1 MISRVE
7 MTPDERLYLSAQGR
21 YPFLTVLQVCGK
33 DGIIFYSLKDT
44 LKGLVDRM
52 KTPYIR
58 M

>member
-1 MISRVE
+1 
-7 MTPDERLYLSAQGR
+7 MTLDERLYLSAHGR
-21 YPFLTVLQVCGK
+21 YSFLTVLQVCGK

-44 LKGLVDRM
+44 LKGQIDRM